1 MPVSDYIQ
9 NGNSQ
14 MFLQSVFSAH
24 YLDIFYIYMPLTSTV
39 TFFLNLDFLIFGY
52 LNPPSKA
59 SGIAAALFQIAAD
72 NMISFPMLS

>member
-1 MPVSDYIQ
+1 VSNYIQ

-39 TFFLNLDFLIFGY
+39 T
-52 LNPPSKA
+52 
-59 SGIAAALFQIAAD
+59 LFQIAAD
-72 NMISFPMLS
+72 NMISFPLLS